1 MKPGFQ
7 QKGENWQ
14 MLAGSCSDP
23 SVQRQAKGNLLQGIQ
38 TIFGMN
44 MGLLESN
51 VKIICGKTGRKRE
64 ATYSDR

>member
-1 MKPGFQ
+1 
-7 QKGENWQ
+7 

-23 SVQRQAKGNLLQGIQ
+23 AVQRQAKGNLLQGVQ

-51 VKIICGKTGRKRE
+51 VKIICGRAGRKRE
-64 ATYSDR
+64 AIYSNR